1 MGHHKAAQ
9 QACNCSTPKTNPT
22 TETAVRDSGW
32 SRVRARATALWLAPQ
47 LLYRIVLAVSVFA
60 GMFWLQSYVI
70 DKYFATESAAVAR
83 STAVMGSTAYPAD
96 RRHDIAVLEVNDD
109 YLDFMGETWPPSY
122 ALYQAIFED
131 VAQYQPQSIFLDI
144 TLVHSRSETGLQGLI
159 DSLCRVGQSGI
170 RIYLA
175 ALENPQ
181 GHLYLRP
188 ELEQLAGQGRCF
200 QMVGVRYD
208 PDGQTHLVTTYPLL
222 GNGTGSE
229 QNDRDVRIA
238 RSQIRSAAYQM
249 ARDVW
254 AQDGTLQSKQ
264 LPEQAM
270 TQQALPAH
278 TLSLTWGMAPH
289 AERFGMQPW
298 REGCNLQPRTWKE
311 LIPAPLRN
319 VFFDTT
325 PPCPYHPLVP
335 LALIADPHSDAQR
348 QELDVALR
356 GKHLMVGAKVKGV
369 QDVVNSPIHGYI
381 PGVNLHAMALDN
393 LLTLDA
399 IKQTE
404 SSPTRIPWVLLLL
417 AGGLGLVCFVI
428 YELVQ
433 AVFGLGKSC
442 PCAEAPVGGGVGQ
455 RTKHE
460 LKKFGC
466 WVGAK
471 SLEILISLGL
481 TWLVF
486 QWVLQHT
493 DYSIQALAQLL
504 AVVFALQW
512 TGITGKVFDSL
523 HHVFLSQQSAQQ
535 GASHHES

>member
-1 MGHHKAAQ
+1 MRESVWNRVCTRAQ
-9 QACNCSTPKTNPT
+9 
-22 TETAVRDSGW
+22 
-32 SRVRARATALWLAPQ
+32 ALWSAPQ
-47 LLYRIVLAVSVFA
+47 LLYRSVLAVLVFA
-60 GMFWLQSYVI
+60 GMFWLQCYVI
-70 DKYFATESAAVAR
+70 DKYFTTASATVERSA
-83 STAVMGSTAYPAD
+83 AVMGSTAYPAEP
-96 RRHDIAVLEVNDD
+96 RQDIAVLEVNDD

-131 VAQYQPQSIFLDI
+131 VAQYQPLSIFLDI
-144 TLVHSRSETGLQGLI
+144 ALVHSRSETGLQALI
-159 DSLCRVGQSGI
+159 DSLCHIRKSGI

-175 ALENPQ
+175 ALENSQ
-181 GHLYLRP
+181 GRLYLRP
-188 ELEQLAGQGRCF
+188 ELDQLARQGQCF

-222 GNGTGSE
+222 GNGAGSE
-229 QNDRDVRIA
+229 QNDTDVRIE

-249 ARDVW
+249 AHDVW
-254 AQDGTLQSKQ
+254 EKVSEIQAKR
-264 LPEQAM
+264 LPEEGVA
-270 TQQALPAH
+270 QQALPAH
-278 TLSLTWGMAPH
+278 TMSLTWGMGSH

-298 REGCNLQPRTWKE
+298 RDGCNLQPRTWKE

-319 VFFDTT
+319 VFLETM
-325 PPCPYHPLVP
+325 PPCPYHSMVP
-335 LALIADPHSDAQR
+335 LTLIADPHSDAQR
-348 QELDVALR
+348 QELDAALR

-393 LLTLDA
+393 LLTLDV
-399 IKQTE
+399 IKQAET
-404 SSPTRIPWVLLLL
+404 SPARIPWVLLLL

-442 PCAEAPVGGGVGQ
+442 SCAEVPVGGGVGQ

-460 LKKFGC
+460 LKKLGC

-523 HHVFLSQQSAQQ
+523 HYVCFSPKSA
-535 GASHHES
+535 